1 MKQIQKTLK
10 PVGMFLAVLMFLISG
25 PCQSAWAA
33 MVGTGTVLEA
43 DKCRQT
49 RDYLTGLLARDDIR
63 AALIARGI
71 DPQEAKARVDSLTDE
86 EVMSLADTIDRLP
99 AGGGA
104 LEMFLILA
112 FLVFVILL
120 VTDIAG
126 YTDIFPFVK

>member
-1 MKQIQKTLK
+1 MKQIQMTLK
-10 PVGMFLAVLMFLISG
+10 PVGMFLAVLMFLMSG
-25 PCQSAWAA
+25 PCQSAWAT
-33 MVGTGTVLEA
+33 MVATGTVLEA
-43 DKCRQT
+43 DKCRQS
-49 RDYLTGLLARDDIR
+49 RDYLTSLLARDDIR

-71 DPQEAKARVDSLTDE
+71 DPQEAKARVDSLTDPE
-86 EVMSLADTIDRLP
+86 IMSLADRIDQLP

-104 LEMFLILA
+104 LELFIVLA

>member
-10 PVGMFLAVLMFLISG
+10 PVGMFLAVFMFLISG

-33 MVGTGTVLEA
+33 MVGTGTLLEA
-43 DKCRQT
+43 DRCRQP
-49 RDYLTGLLARDDIR
+49 RDYLTSFLARDDVR

-71 DPQEAKARVDSLTDE
+71 DPQEAKARVDSLTDPE
-86 EVMSLADTIDRLP
+86 IMSLANRIDQLP

-104 LEMFLILA
+104 LELFLILA

-120 VTDIAG
+120 VTDLAG